1 MTPPTT
7 STQSPASPP
16 ASSPILEAVYPS
28 LEQAAA
34 VADSCTRLM
43 RSFAKVRAQVLALAR
58 HDVEWS
64 AQLLITKLAVE
75 GPIRSSALAE
85 LVQSDPSTVSRQVA
99 ALVKAGYVER
109 RADPADGRASLLVIT
124 TGGEQIYEE
133 HCRLRN
139 EHYQRT
145 LAGWS
150 EAECETF
157 ATMMSRFTD
166 DIDSARPTWFS
177 AEGAAHSERRSAQ
190 GATQPAG
197 RRLA

>member
-1 MTPPTT
+1 
-7 STQSPASPP
+7 
-16 ASSPILEAVYPS
+16 
-28 LEQAAA
+28 
-34 VADSCTRLM
+34 M

-99 ALVKAGYVER
+99 ALVNAGYVER

-124 TGGEQIYEE
+124 SRGEQIYEE
-133 HCRLRN
+133 HRRLRN
-139 EHYQRT
+139 EHYQRM

-150 EAECETF
+150 EADCESF
-157 ATMMSRFTD
+157 AAMMARFGD
-166 DIDSARPTWFS
+166 DIDQARSGWFTAESAPRDDRLQDSTAS
-177 AEGAAHSERRSAQ
+177 
-190 GATQPAG
+190 
-197 RRLA
+197 RLA